1 MEKMMWKSMKM
12 AIFGSARMGTV
23 HPPRP
28 QGAAAIRVRTQ
39 ERRMGTRKKTTPI
52 IPRMGI

>member
-12 AIFGSARMGTV
+12 AIFRSVRMGIVLT
-23 HPPRP
+23 PRP
-28 QGAAAIRVRTQ
+28 QAAAVIRVRTQ
-39 ERRMGTRKKTTPI
+39 GKRMEIPRKTTPT

>member
-1 MEKMMWKSMKM
+1 MEKMTWKLMM
-12 AIFGSARMGTV
+12 TAIFGSVRMGTA

-28 QGAAAIRVRTQ
+28 QAAAAIRVRTQ
-39 ERRMGTRKKTTPI
+39 GRRMGTPRKTTPT